1 MFKLLSLPVSKIQAI
16 VLKMADLMVVINAFL
31 IRRGPACY
39 WWICQRASKP
49 TGHCINQLIIWFC
62 HFILSYICCMIIYC
76 IQTLPESCI
85 FILCCINQFIM
96 FSFSCSLFS
105 RTNFF
110 FSVYLWMRCALILND
125 FSHFM
130 CGKKSFIRYLDSP
143 PIVSSPFITEW
154 RGSSREKI
162 PRGSII
168 MIYPTLEVLGMANCV
183 CQCDHLSFVIS
194 SHTPI
199 QSALFTT

>member
-105 RTNFF
+105 RTNLFF
-110 FSVYLWMRCALILND
+110 LCVSLDEVCAN
-125 FSHFM
+125 F
-130 CGKKSFIRYLDSP
+130 
-143 PIVSSPFITEW
+143 EW
-154 RGSSREKI
+154 FF
-162 PRGSII
+162 
-168 MIYPTLEVLGMANCV
+168 TLYVWEEIFYQISWFTSYCV
-183 CQCDHLSFVIS
+183 
-194 SHTPI
+194 
-199 QSALFTT
+199 